1 VISLDEQLQNHRI
14 IISLITEALGNK
26 DSAMKHLNKCIYTID
41 MGNNDYTMNYFL
53 PQLYN
58 TSRQFSAHQYATV
71 LIQQY
76 SQQLEVIAT
85 VLYVTASNSRHVNI
99 YFIWCMVYIYT
110 AELIRSWSKEGGCC
124 GTNSKWLLAQCTGN
138 IWYEWLFMC
147 RGDQQRSTNLQ

>member
-26 DSAMKHLNKCIYTID
+26 DSAMKHLNKCIYTIN

-58 TSRQFSAHQYATV
+58 TSRQFNVHQYATV

-76 SQQLEVIAT
+76 SQQLKVIVT
-85 VLYVTASNSRHVNI
+85 ILYVTI
-99 YFIWCMVYIYT
+99 
-110 AELIRSWSKEGGCC
+110 SK
-124 GTNSKWLLAQCTGN
+124 LLT
-138 IWYEWLFMC
+138 Y
-147 RGDQQRSTNLQ
+147 